1 MRYPA
6 VVTQHGPTLP
16 PASHARAPS
25 LQGREMLA
33 ENAGGKC
40 WRKMLAH
47 APSARR
53 VPQRS
58 SSVAPRARATSN
70 PQSQSQGAMIPGIA
84 GCTFRTCG
92 IPQPHWRVS
101 FHTAEEGGKCCRERT
116 RFAASHS
123 AVA

>member
-6 VVTQHGPTLP
+6 DVTQHGPTLP

-40 WRKMLAH
+40 WRKMLAQ
-47 APSARR
+47 AR
-53 VPQRS
+53 PALAGCL
-58 SSVAPRARATSN
+58 SVAPRARATSN
-70 PQSQSQGAMIPGIA
+70 PQSQSQAAMIPGIA

-92 IPQPHWRVS
+92 APQPHWRVS